1 LPTGSAGAI
10 GWHISNL
17 KVDLACI
24 VMPSPH
30 GGNARASGRVRTELI
45 FTKRRIPMT
54 NENLTLHFK
63 VKDFN
68 AWQASYNGNE
78 KNRTSAGITK
88 SKVFRSVADPND
100 VLLLQDV
107 ADVSKART
115 WYSSSEMKSAM
126 EKSGVIGSP
135 SIRAAA

>member
-1 LPTGSAGAI
+1 M
-10 GWHISNL
+10 N
-17 KVDLACI
+17 
-24 VMPSPH
+24 
-30 GGNARASGRVRTELI
+30 
-45 FTKRRIPMT
+45 

-68 AWQASYNGNE
+68 AWQTSYNGNE
-78 KNRTSAGITK
+78 KNRASAGITK

-115 WYSSSEMKSAM
+115 WYGSSEMKTLM
-126 EKSGVIGSP
+126 EKSGVLGSP
-135 SIRAAA
+135 TIRVAA

>member
-1 LPTGSAGAI
+1 M
-10 GWHISNL
+10 N
-17 KVDLACI
+17 
-24 VMPSPH
+24 
-30 GGNARASGRVRTELI
+30 
-45 FTKRRIPMT
+45 

-68 AWQASYNGNE
+68 AWQTSYKGNE

-115 WYSSSEMKSAM
+115 WYSSSEMKSVM
-126 EKSGVIGSP
+126 EKSGVVGSP
-135 SIRAAA
+135 IIRVAA

>member
-1 LPTGSAGAI
+1 M
-10 GWHISNL
+10 N
-17 KVDLACI
+17 
-24 VMPSPH
+24 
-30 GGNARASGRVRTELI
+30 
-45 FTKRRIPMT
+45 

-68 AWQASYNGNE
+68 AWQTSYNGNE
-78 KNRTSAGITK
+78 KNRTSAGITN

-100 VLLLQDV
+100 VLQDV

-115 WYSSSEMKSAM
+115 WYGSSEMKSVM
-126 EKSGVIGSP
+126 EKSGVVGSP

>member
-1 LPTGSAGAI
+1 M
-10 GWHISNL
+10 N
-17 KVDLACI
+17 
-24 VMPSPH
+24 
-30 GGNARASGRVRTELI
+30 
-45 FTKRRIPMT
+45 

-68 AWQASYNGNE
+68 AWQTSYNANE
-78 KNRTSAGITK
+78 KNRTTAGITK
-88 SKVFRSVADPND
+88 SKVFRSVAEPND

-115 WYSSSEMKSAM
+115 WYGSSEMKAVL

>member
-1 LPTGSAGAI
+1 M
-10 GWHISNL
+10 N
-17 KVDLACI
+17 
-24 VMPSPH
+24 
-30 GGNARASGRVRTELI
+30 
-45 FTKRRIPMT
+45 
-54 NENLTLHFK
+54 NENLTIHFK

-68 AWQASYNGNE
+68 AWQTSYNGNE

-88 SKVFRSVADPND
+88 SEVFRSTDDSND

-115 WYSSSEMKSAM
+115 WYGSSEMKAVM
-126 EKSGVIGSP
+126 EISGLVGSP